1 MDSSNRNS
9 DWPPQPPEGAKPNFP
24 DPGAAEWRYQR
35 YRYAIDMTSIKLED
49 NRRKS
54 YHLTHG
60 KNDTSTPQHLE
71 DDPEDQGVQSK

>member
-1 MDSSNRNS
+1 
-9 DWPPQPPEGAKPNFP
+9 
-24 DPGAAEWRYQR
+24 
-35 YRYAIDMTSIKLED
+35 MTSIKLED